1 MFDAPE
7 ADAVNATLQLA
18 VGTVPAT
25 MLQLVELKLPATPAW
40 VKETLPVGVVA
51 PTVEVSVTVTVHV
64 DGWFTST
71 GLEQEMLVLVECRPG
86 TKTLEPALPARRAL
100 AGQLGVL

>member
-71 GLEQEMLVLVECRPG
+71 GLEQAMLVLVECRPG
-86 TKTLEPALPARRAL
+86 TETVEPAVPETDGLPRTVA
-100 AGQLGVL
+100 VM

>member
-25 MLQLVELKLPATPAW
+25 RLQLVELKLPATPAW

-64 DGWFTST
+64 DGWLTST
-71 GLEQEMLVLVECRPG
+71 GLEQGCWCWLSVDLVLRRWSRRCRSAMNYRG
-86 TKTLEPALPARRAL
+86 RWR
-100 AGQLGVL
+100 

>member
-18 VGTVPAT
+18 VGMVPAT

-64 DGWFTST
+64 DGWFTIT

-86 TKTLEPALPARRAL
+86 TKTVEPKLPECDEL
-100 AGQLGVL
+100 PG

>member
-25 MLQLVELKLPATPAW
+25 MLQLVELKLPAAPAW
-40 VKETLPVGVVA
+40 VKVTLPVGVVA

-71 GLEQEMLVLVECRPG
+71 VLEQETLVLVASRHGSMIIDPELPEC
-86 TKTLEPALPARRAL
+86 
-100 AGQLGVL
+100 AGLQR